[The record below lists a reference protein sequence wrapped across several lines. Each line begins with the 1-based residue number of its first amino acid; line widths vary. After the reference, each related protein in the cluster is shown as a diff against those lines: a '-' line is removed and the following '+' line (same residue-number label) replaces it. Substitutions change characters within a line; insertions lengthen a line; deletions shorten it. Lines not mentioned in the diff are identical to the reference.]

1 MHFRSLARSGLKPV
15 SICLQPCC
23 FRAHVCPRR
32 FDDARIRRSLHI
44 YAEPNSSPRG
54 FGAKAPNPSK
64 KNKKKKKKSEGSIE
78 PQLEF
83 EDAMMDWDDC
93 FSAACEAPEKVAEI
107 VEVAKRGHSRHGRG
121 VVYVN
126 AKLKRQRRHG
136 KLAAKALIHKEHI
149 AGDPLETNGDLLVQ
163 SWSVVF
169 LPGELLLPF
178 GGMHASSD
186 GTLIPRPDM
195 LANQPASRPPEAF
208 GVSQDVVTDLYRTF
222 RGQDTARLLTL
233 TGVMPDDFQGSDE
246 AAYEPARDEMVL
258 LLKTTVD
265 GIPLCGADTAAI
277 DLSDDGGLKLT
288 GVWEG
293 SEALS

>member
-1 MHFRSLARSGLKPV
+1 MQFRSLAHSGLNSV
-15 SICLQPCC
+15 SICSQPYCL
-23 FRAHVCPRR
+23 RAYVCPRR
-32 FDDARIRRSLHI
+32 FDDARIRRRPPI
-44 YAEPNSSPRG
+44 QAEPNSNPQG
-54 FGAKAPNPSK
+54 FGAKTPSHSK
-64 KNKKKKKKSEGSIE
+64 KNKKKKKSEGSKE
-78 PQLEF
+78 PQHEF

-93 FSAACEAPEKVAEI
+93 FSAACEASEKVAEI
-107 VEVAKRGHSRHGRG
+107 VEVVKRGHSRHGRG

-136 KLAAKALIHKEHI
+136 KVAAKALIHKQNI
-149 AGDPLETNGDLLVQ
+149 PGDPLETNGDLLVQ

-178 GGMHASSD
+178 GGMHASGD
-186 GTLIPRPDM
+186 VTLMPRPDT

-233 TGVMPDDFQGSDE
+233 TGVMPDDFEGSDE
-246 AAYEPARDEMVL
+246 AAYEPARDELVL

-265 GIPLCGADTAAI
+265 GIPLCGADMVAI

-288 GVWEG
+288 G
-293 SEALS
+293 A